1 MSLGLGLMVKSLEG
15 NQRLVERA
23 QRLDQELLQALDK
36 MEKRHPKVSC
46 PFCSLHYRNSVFG
59 WNCILKFI
67 FYFQVS
73 QLERFL
79 FISATFCPFPKA
91 SSHLKGI
98 FSLYK

>member
-15 NQRLVERA
+15 NPRLVERA

-46 PFCSLHYRNSVFG
+46 PSCSLQYRTRMLG

-73 QLERFL
+73 HLEMVP
-79 FISATFCPFPKA
+79 ISVTLCPFPKA
-91 SSHLKGI
+91 SPHLKGI
-98 FSLYK
+98 FSLHK